1 MAERFA
7 GCSAESGRESMLA
20 EVLAGLLA
28 VLDWQVL
35 AFLCAGVC
43 MGAVFG
49 ALPGLT
55 ATMGVA
61 VLTPL
66 TFWVSPEQGLAML
79 LGIYCGAIPAGG
91 IPAILINVP
100 GTPASIATSWDGYAL
115 TRKGQA
121 GLALGINALAS
132 VTGQLASILF
142 LSFLAFPI
150 ARFALQFGP
159 AEYFGLALL
168 GISLMAGVSGR
179 HVLKGML
186 SGMLGLSLALVG
198 LDPMTAYP
206 RYTFGLSE
214 FLDGISFIPVM
225 IGLFGLAEVLVQVS
239 ERRAGI
245 RSPAAMI
252 GRVIPS
258 ASECKSMLGAT
269 FSGATVGT
277 MVGAIPA
284 AGGDIGSVIA
294 WEQARRTSPDK
305 AKFGKGSLRG
315 LAASC
320 AACNGA
326 IGGAMTTM
334 LTLGIPGDAV
344 SAVLIGALLIHG
356 IQPGPLL
363 FANRQSFVFSIVF
376 LMAFASLLIM
386 AVGILGA
393 RPLARILRVP
403 APWLWAGI
411 VLFGS
416 VGAYALN
423 NAVADLWAM
432 FAAGIVGFLFRKA
445 QIPLGPLVL
454 GLILG
459 PMMESNLRRALI
471 LSRGDWT
478 GMLARPILLLF
489 LVGTVLALLWPLIQR
504 WRTTR
509 VSGNQDASP
518 DA

>member
-1 MAERFA
+1 MTAE
-7 GCSAESGRESMLA
+7 L
-20 EVLAGLLA
+20 LAGLAA

-35 AFLCAGVC
+35 AFLAAGVSL
-43 MGAVFG
+43 GAVFG

-115 TRKGQA
+115 TRKGKA

-132 VTGQLASILF
+132 AAGQLTSIAF
-142 LSFLAFPI
+142 LAFLAFPI
-150 ARFALQFGP
+150 ASFALRFGP

-168 GISLMAGVSGR
+168 GISLMAGVSGDR
-179 HVLKGML
+179 VLQGML
-186 SGMLGLSLALVG
+186 AGSLGLALALVG

-206 RYTFGLSE
+206 RFTFGLSE
-214 FLDGISFIPVM
+214 FLDGISFVPVM
-225 IGLFGLAEVLVQVS
+225 IGLFGLGEVLSQVS
-239 ERRAGI
+239 DRRARARATKI
-245 RSPAAMI
+245 EI
-252 GRVIPS
+252 GRVVPKARDARSLVGS
-258 ASECKSMLGAT
+258 AL
-269 FSGATVGT
+269 SGAGVGT

-294 WEQARRTSPDK
+294 WEQARRTAKDK
-305 AKFGKGSLRG
+305 GQFGKGALRG

-320 AACNGA
+320 SACNAA

-344 SAVLIGALLIHG
+344 SAILIGALLIHG

-363 FANRQSFVFSIVF
+363 FANNQAFVFSIVF
-376 LMAFASLLIM
+376 LLVFACLMIM
-386 AVGILGA
+386 VVGLLGA
-393 RPLARILRVP
+393 RPLAKVLSVP
-403 APWLWAGI
+403 PPLLWAGI
-411 VLFGS
+411 IVFGT
-416 VGAYALN
+416 VGSYALN
-423 NAVADLWAM
+423 NAVADVWAM
-432 FAAGIVGFLFRKA
+432 YAAGLLGFVFRRA
-445 QIPLGPLVL
+445 RIPLGPLVL

-471 LSRGDWT
+471 LSGGDW
-478 GMLARPILLLF
+478 LALVARPIVAVF
-489 LVGTVLALLWPLIQR
+489 LAAAVLSIAWPWIR
-504 WRTTR
+504 SRR
-509 VSGNQDASP
+509 SASRSNLGP
-518 DA
+518 PSSA

>member
-1 MAERFA
+1 MTSEI
-7 GCSAESGRESMLA
+7 
-20 EVLAGLLA
+20 LAGLAA

-35 AFLCAGVC
+35 GFLAAGVSL
-43 MGAVFG
+43 GAVFG
-49 ALPGLT
+49 SLPGLT

-121 GLALGINALAS
+121 GLALGVNALTSAA
-132 VTGQLASILF
+132 GQLTSILF
-142 LSFLAFPI
+142 LAFLAFPI
-150 ARFALQFGP
+150 ANFALRFGP

-186 SGMLGLSLALVG
+186 AGMLGLALALVG

-214 FLDGISFIPVM
+214 FLDGISFVPVM
-225 IGLFGLAEVLVQVS
+225 IGLFGLGEVLTQIA
-239 ERRAGI
+239 ERRGAAPP
-245 RSPAAMI
+245 PAAAI
-252 GRVIPS
+252 GRILPT
-258 ASECKSMLGAT
+258 ATELKGMGGAMA
-269 FSGATVGT
+269 SGATLGT

-294 WEQARRTSPDK
+294 WEQARRTSSQK
-305 AKFGKGSLRG
+305 ETFGKGSLKG

-320 AACNGA
+320 AACNAA

-344 SAVLIGALLIHG
+344 SAILIGALLIHG

-363 FANRQSFVFSIVF
+363 FANNQSFVFSLVF
-376 LMAFASLLIM
+376 LLVLASLLIM
-386 AVGILGA
+386 LIGILGA
-393 RPLARILRVP
+393 RPLARILRIP
-403 APWLWAGI
+403 APWLWTGI
-411 VLFGS
+411 TLFGT

-423 NAVADLWAM
+423 NAVVDVWAM
-432 FAAGIVGFLFRKA
+432 YAAGLVGFLFRKA

-471 LSRGDWT
+471 LSRGDWLGT
-478 GMLARPILLLF
+478 LTRPIMLAF
-489 LVGTVLALLWPLIQR
+489 LAATALSLLWPVLR
-504 WRTTR
+504 RRR
-509 VSGNQDASP
+509 VAAADTLR
-518 DA
+518 DH

>member
-1 MAERFA
+1 MPGSDFRSEVRALIAEI
-7 GCSAESGRESMLA
+7 
-20 EVLAGLLA
+20 LAGLA
-28 VLDWQVL
+28 AILDWQVL
-35 AFLCAGVC
+35 GFLAVGVSL
-43 MGAVFG
+43 GAVFG
-49 ALPGLT
+49 SLPGLT

-66 TFWVSPEQGLAML
+66 TFWVSAEQGLAML

-100 GTPASIATSWDGYAL
+100 GTPASIATTWDGYAL
-115 TRKGQA
+115 TRKGSA
-121 GLALGINALAS
+121 GLALGVNAIAS
-132 VTGQLASILF
+132 AVGQLTSIMF
-142 LSFLAFPI
+142 LAFLAFPI

-179 HVLKGML
+179 HVIKGML
-186 SGMLGLSLALVG
+186 AGMLGLALALVG

-206 RYTFGLSE
+206 RYTFGMSE
-214 FLDGISFIPVM
+214 FLDGISFVPVM
-225 IGLFGLAEVLVQVS
+225 IGLFGLGEVLIQIS
-239 ERRAGI
+239 ERHKARKSA
-245 RSPAAMI
+245 SAEI
-252 GRVIPS
+252 GRILPS
-258 ASECKSMLGAT
+258 APEARTMAGAT

-294 WEQARRTSPDK
+294 WEQARRASKDK
-305 AKFGKGSLRG
+305 DSFGKGSLRG

-320 AACNGA
+320 SACNAA

-344 SAVLIGALLIHG
+344 SAILIGALLIHG

-363 FANRQSFVFSIVF
+363 FAGNQSFVFSIVF
-376 LMAFASLLIM
+376 LLVFASLLIM
-386 AVGILGA
+386 AVGLLGA
-393 RPLARILRVP
+393 RPLARILNIP
-403 APWLWAGI
+403 PPWLWTGI
-411 VLFGS
+411 VLFGT

-423 NAVADLWAM
+423 NATVDVWAM
-432 FAAGIVGFLFRKA
+432 YAAGLAGFLFRKA
-445 QIPLGPLVL
+445 RIPLGPLVL

-471 LSRGDWT
+471 LSRGDWLGLLT
-478 GMLARPILLLF
+478 RPILLVF
-489 LVGTVLALLWPLIQR
+489 LAATVLSLLWPLIR
-504 WRTTR
+504 RKL
-509 VSGNQDASP
+509 ASTNP
-518 DA
+518 QP